1 MEEKIMKQIK
11 TSCPFPLLIYKTS
24 VKYNEVRKASGI
36 AYILLDLIQKSALS
50 TERISDVLLKF
61 GIPSDLHYIYGKE
74 IAGLIDTEIL
84 QSAYPSTHF
93 LNPKYFREIAIK
105 DVWLTDKGKK
115 MFLEGAIPT
124 GAERTKVKDIYFS
137 PVTRKFDVE
146 CNVPYMS
153 LADCFL
159 GEKFIKT
166 VEVDISGL
174 EDYLNANTTKIG
186 LKAEERIVSFDEGVP
201 EAKVTRKE
209 EGTIINI
216 TKNGA
221 EFKFQ
226 TSDEQT
232 FFNKYY
238 SSDLMTEMM
247 SLKNNYKFVN
257 ALKEVIKVPRVFLD
271 EVKGCSSLFLPS
283 DIEKQAKRPCKIFLN
298 KGTLGLTREDSAI
311 CLDSKMSTIFLD
323 LLDDKS
329 EFALVDKDGLRYY
342 CPLCVEMPCLNF
354 SGNFSIHLLVE
365 KMATYTQYSEILQ
378 AIFETYN
385 KKPFD
390 SESGKVVLL
399 VADTLKDITY
409 FETYTATKLSEV
421 ESVDEKI
428 ALLMKLH
435 STFNKNA
442 DWKQVFAKVGTELLD
457 SSMSEVR
464 LDNMIYKK
472 TVLDPL
478 KENLGISNIEYITR
492 FAKEVV
498 LTEDAALVYQAL
510 ETAEFPTEEILGVVN
525 VVEKYMQAV
534 LNNSTIAD
542 DNVLAGKYNVLQTNL
557 WKLNDMLGVASYDH
571 YTIKED
577 YITNDFF
584 DVYSTLLSS
593 YRSLEKYK
601 QYAVREYGELK
612 QYFDIYEP
620 IHELL
625 SMERTSASHPEKL
638 TKKYIDDHI
647 SRGRYKD
654 AICDLLVKL
663 QFDLRNI
670 LKNEKASADELINI
684 ARDKKLV
691 DRKQADSLHQLRM
704 CRNGFQHPERRQ
716 IPYNKQTIEEWRDIV
731 FMISE
736 EGK

>member
-36 AYILLDLIQKSALS
+36 AYILLDLIQKTASS

-61 GIPSDLHYIYGKE
+61 GIPNELHYIYGKE
-74 IAGLIDTEIL
+74 IAGLIGTEIL
-84 QSAYPSTHF
+84 QSNYEGFHF
-93 LNPKYFREIAIK
+93 LNPRYFKEIAIK

-146 CNVPYMS
+146 SSVPYMP

-159 GEKFIKT
+159 GEKFIET
-166 VEVDISGL
+166 VEIDISGL
-174 EDYLNANTTKIG
+174 EDFLNANTTKIG
-186 LKAEERIVSFDEGVP
+186 LKAEERIVSFDEGIP

-216 TKNGA
+216 TRNGA

-226 TSDEQT
+226 TSDEQA

-238 SSDLMTEMM
+238 SSALMTEMM
-247 SLKNNYKFVN
+247 LLKNNYKFVN
-257 ALKEVIKVPRVFLD
+257 SLKEVVEVPSVFLD
-271 EVKGCSSLFLPS
+271 EVEGFSSLYIPS

-298 KGTLGLTREDSAI
+298 KGALGLKREDSAI
-311 CLDSKMSTIFLD
+311 CLDSKTSTIFLD
-323 LLDDKS
+323 WLDNKS
-329 EFALVDKDGLRYY
+329 EFALLDGGGVKYY
-342 CPLCVEMPCLNF
+342 CPLRVEMPCSNF
-354 SGNFSIHLLVE
+354 GGNFTLHLLVE
-365 KMATYTQYSEILQ
+365 KIATDTQYSDILK
-378 AIFETYN
+378 AIFEIYN
-385 KKPFD
+385 KKQFD
-390 SESGKVVLL
+390 SESGKVVLF
-399 VADTLKDITY
+399 VADTLKDVSY
-409 FETYTATKLSEV
+409 FETYTATKLGEI

-428 ALLMKLH
+428 ALLMKLN
-435 STFNKNA
+435 SAFNKNVE
-442 DWKQVFAKVGTELLD
+442 WKNVFDRIGIELLNA
-457 SSMSEVR
+457 SISEVR

-472 TVLDPL
+472 TVLEPL
-478 KENLGISNIEYITR
+478 KDNLGISNMEFISQ
-492 FAKEVV
+492 FAKEVL
-498 LTEDAALVYQAL
+498 LTEEADLVYQAL
-510 ETAEFPTEEILGVVN
+510 ETAEFPMGEILGVVN

-534 LNNSTIAD
+534 LNNDTIVG
-542 DNVLAGKYNVLQTNL
+542 DNALAGKYNVLQSNL
-557 WKLNDMLGVASYDH
+557 WKLNDMLGVVSYSD

-577 YITNDFF
+577 YNTNAFF
-584 DVYSTLLSS
+584 DTYSTLLSS
-593 YRSLEKYK
+593 HKGLEKYK
-601 QYAVREYGELK
+601 QYAVCEYGELK

-638 TKKYIDDHI
+638 TKKYIDEHI
-647 SRGRYKD
+647 ARGRYKD

-663 QFDLRNI
+663 QYDLRNI
-670 LKNEKASADELINI
+670 LENDEASADELINI
-684 ARDKKLV
+684 ARNEKLI
-691 DRKQADSLHQLRM
+691 DRKQADSLHQLRL
-704 CRNGFQHPERRQ
+704 CRNSFQHPERRQ
-716 IPYNKQTIEEWRDIV
+716 VPYNKQTIEEWRDIV

-736 EGK
+736 EEK